1 MTNDSNPN
9 AKRLKEETVLDVRPM
24 RDLFAL
30 AKFPPRPSLAKA
42 VAAEIFEEA
51 ASLAGQQLKFSQG
64 SPLNSLGLPYV

>member
-1 MTNDSNPN
+1 
-9 AKRLKEETVLDVRPM
+9 M